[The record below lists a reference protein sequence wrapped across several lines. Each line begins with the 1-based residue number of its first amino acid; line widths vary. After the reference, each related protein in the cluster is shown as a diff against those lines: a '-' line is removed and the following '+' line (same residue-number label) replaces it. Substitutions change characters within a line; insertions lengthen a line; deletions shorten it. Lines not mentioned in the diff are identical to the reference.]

1 MLLPL
6 AIGAALL
13 AAGVNARAPLQE
25 LTAITP
31 DTAPVV
37 VAPAS
42 RPATTR
48 GSGVDRRVA
57 APHGPASPA
66 EAWAVTL
73 AGAPRTPL
81 AARLPISA
89 PLPRL
94 TALPNPYAVRR
105 FAIATVGTPAPIAMA
120 DSLVLRKAS
129 HVLTLYDRGVPIRRY
144 LVALGRQ
151 PRGDKQYLGDQ
162 RTPEGLFHI
171 VERNPASRYH
181 LALRLSYPD
190 SAHRA
195 RAAALGRSPG
205 GDIMIH
211 GLPAEYADVGA
222 AHREDDWT
230 EGCIAVT
237 DAEIEEIWRL
247 VVVGSPIEIEP

>member
-13 AAGVNARAPLQE
+13 TAGADAHAPRQE
-25 LTAITP
+25 LAAAQ

-37 VAPAS
+37 SARTVASGLAAD
-42 RPATTR
+42 RPAVGAAR
-48 GSGVDRRVA
+48 GPSAGEWSVR
-57 APHGPASPA
+57 
-66 EAWAVTL
+66 L
-73 AGAPRTPL
+73 AGAPRTPG
-81 AARLPISA
+81 ANVRASVA
-89 PLPRL
+89 PLPGL

-105 FAIATVGTPAPIAMA
+105 RAVASGTAPAPIPMA
-120 DSLVLRKAS
+120 DSLVLRKRS
-129 HVLTLYDRGVPIRRY
+129 HVLTLYERGVPVRRY

-151 PRGDKQYLGDQ
+151 PAGDKQYLGDE

-211 GLPAEYADVGA
+211 GLPDEYADVGA

-237 DAEIEEIWRL
+237 NAEIEEIWRL
-247 VVVGSPIEIEP
+247 VLVGSPIKIEP

>member
-6 AIGAALL
+6 AISAALL
-13 AAGVNARAPLQE
+13 TAGANARALAPG
-25 LTAITP
+25 LTAAAQ
-31 DTAPVV
+31 DTAPV
-37 VAPAS
+37 A
-42 RPATTR
+42 
-48 GSGVDRRVA
+48 A
-57 APHGPASPA
+57 APTVASGLAADRSATSVVRGPSAG
-66 EAWAVTL
+66 EWTVRL
-73 AGAPRTPL
+73 AGAPRAP
-81 AARLPISA
+81 ARSSA
-89 PLPRL
+89 VPLPRL
-94 TALPNPYAVRR
+94 TALPNPYATRR
-105 FAIATVGTPAPIAMA
+105 RAVASEAAPAAIPMA
-120 DSLVLRKAS
+120 DSLVLRKHS
-129 HVLTLYDRGVPIRRY
+129 HVLTLYERGVPVRRY

-151 PRGDKQYLGDQ
+151 PAGDKQYLGDQ

-195 RAAALGRSPG
+195 RAATLGRSPG

-211 GLPAEYADVGA
+211 GLPDEYADVGA

-237 DAEIEEIWRL
+237 NAEIEEIWRL
-247 VVVGSPIEIEP
+247 VLVGSPIEIAP

>member
-1 MLLPL
+1 MLLSL
-6 AIGAALL
+6 AISAVLLTVGA
-13 AAGVNARAPLQE
+13 NAHAPLQE
-25 LTAITP
+25 LTGAAP
-31 DTAPVV
+31 DTAPVAS
-37 VAPAS
+37 APAASAGLAS
-42 RPATTR
+42 RRSSAGVTR
-48 GSGVDRRVA
+48 GPARAGDEWTVRLAA
-57 APHGPASPA
+57 APREP
-66 EAWAVTL
+66 VRL
-73 AGAPRTPL
+73 AG
-81 AARLPISA
+81 A

-94 TALPNPYAVRR
+94 TALPNPYALRR
-105 FAIATVGTPAPIAMA
+105 FAVAASALPAPIPMV
-120 DSLVLRKAS
+120 DSLVLRKRA
-129 HVLTLYDRGVPIRRY
+129 HVLTLYDRGVPVRRY

-151 PRGDKQYLGDQ
+151 PSGDKQYLGDQ
-162 RTPEGLFHI
+162 RTPEGVFRI

-211 GLPAEYADVGA
+211 GLPDEYADVGA

-237 DAEIEEIWRL
+237 NAEIEEIWRL
-247 VVVGSPIEIEP
+247 VLVGSPIEIEP

>member
-13 AAGVNARAPLQE
+13 TAGAHPRAPLQE
-25 LTAITP
+25 LLAGVR
-31 DTAPVV
+31 DTAPV
-37 VAPAS
+37 AAAS
-42 RPATTR
+42 
-48 GSGVDRRVA
+48 V
-57 APHGPASPA
+57 PASPA
-66 EAWAVTL
+66 ATTASVSAASRAGAAGRGPSADEWAVRLT
-73 AGAPRTPL
+73 GAPREV
-81 AARLPISA
+81 ARPAPA

-94 TALPNPYAVRR
+94 TAPPNPYALRR
-105 FAIATVGTPAPIAMA
+105 FAVATSTAPAAITMA
-120 DSLVLRKAS
+120 DSLVLRKRS
-129 HVLTLYDRGVPIRRY
+129 HLLTLYQRGVPLRRY

-151 PRGDKQYLGDQ
+151 PAGDKQYLGDQ
-162 RTPEGLFHI
+162 RTPEGVFRI

-211 GLPAEYADVGA
+211 GLPDEYADVGA

-237 DAEIEEIWRL
+237 NAEIEEIWRL
-247 VVVGSPIEIEP
+247 VLVGSPIEIEP

>member
-1 MLLPL
+1 MPLPL
-6 AIGAALL
+6 AISAALL
-13 AAGVNARAPLQE
+13 TVAAHVHASPQE
-25 LTAITP
+25 LTGVTP
-31 DTAPVV
+31 DTAPAAAAAS
-37 VAPAS
+37 APAGLRS
-42 RPATTR
+42 ARSSAAIARGPARAGDEWTVR
-48 GSGVDRRVA
+48 LAA
-57 APHGPASPA
+57 APREPVRS
-66 EAWAVTL
+66 
-73 AGAPRTPL
+73 TP
-81 AARLPISA
+81 A

-94 TALPNPYAVRR
+94 TALPNPYALRR
-105 FAIATVGTPAPIAMA
+105 FAVAASASPAPIQMV
-120 DSLVLRKAS
+120 DSLVLRKRS
-129 HVLTLYDRGVPIRRY
+129 HVLTLYERGVPVRRY

-151 PRGDKQYLGDQ
+151 PEGDKQYLGDQ
-162 RTPEGLFHI
+162 RTPEGVFHI

-211 GLPAEYADVGA
+211 GLPDEYADVGA

-237 DAEIEEIWRL
+237 NAEIEEIWRL
-247 VVVGSPIEIEP
+247 VLVGSPIEIEP